1 MGLHGEL
8 LGLQHLGRSWFRPS
22 MKFGEPRGKQRPPGQ
37 TKRIFRPTRCLS
49 DCIATICDLLLRLRP
64 SIRLVLR
71 EPSENCG
78 ITPCK
83 SIQALQLKLSDPE
96 TWGTGGLKGNRELFM
111 FLQYMHTCGTYQH
124 SFLSQSSM
132 WKRNLTGIVMFSLFS
147 EPSLRSTP
155 TMDTRA
161 NLKGVMLLL
170 WRLEESQN

>member
-8 LGLQHLGRSWFRPS
+8 LGLQQLGRSWFRS
-22 MKFGEPRGKQRPPGQ
+22 WSSANLDKQ
-37 TKRIFRPTRCLS
+37 KRIFRPKAKRVVWATALRPY
-49 DCIATICDLLLRLRP
+49 ATICDLLLRLRP

-78 ITPCK
+78 ITHCK

-132 WKRNLTGIVMFSLFS
+132 WKRNLRGIVMFSLFS